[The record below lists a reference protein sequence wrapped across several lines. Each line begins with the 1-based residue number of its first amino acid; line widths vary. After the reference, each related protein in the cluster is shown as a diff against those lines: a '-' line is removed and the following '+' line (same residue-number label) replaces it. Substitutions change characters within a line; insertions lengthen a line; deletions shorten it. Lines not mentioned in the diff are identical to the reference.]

1 MIFERVVFN
10 VLAFVL
16 FIIIFFKM
24 IKKNDTNYTYIL
36 IAQAIGIAISFIG
49 LVFRIK
55 LNLVLL
61 VLTYVVS
68 VLLPIAIIICE
79 NKGLYLSEIIFVNVA
94 KYYYKKGDIKKS
106 KEILQN
112 AIEKFPNSYFLHKQ
126 LASVYENNNETK
138 IAVDEYIRAS
148 EINTND
154 FTMKIKTV
162 NLLRQEEKNIEAERL
177 VNDVLKEKPDC
188 YEASIILGDL
198 LYEQEKYKDAINV
211 YLQAINYN
219 PYEYDLYYNL
229 AIIYTAIN
237 DFQSAKDCY
246 EKAAELNSML
256 YAAKYDLGQIAI
268 LYDEI
273 DEAQQYF
280 FECLND
286 DSILD
291 DAYYYLS
298 YISMLKGDKET
309 AIEYL
314 NNAVEDNEELYNKA
328 LKEAVFR
335 PIIEKINK
343 PENTSKERKRV
354 TDKELKN
361 MRHLEDT
368 CAIVGGLNHNDIK
381 ALRKIRTMEMENKE
395 KEVKKEYETKDK
407 NQKQNER

>member
-16 FIIIFFKM
+16 FIIVFFKM

-79 NKGLYLSEIIFVNVA
+79 NKGLYLSEIIFMNVA

-381 ALRKIRTMEMENKE
+381 VLRKIRTMEMENKE